1 MTFGILFNSEGF
13 FLSFS
18 QASFFWPSLES
29 RSSLAI
35 KVHIIHFSSFSHLL
49 QTAQPLEQQHRSE
62 GSLLERGRVG
72 ENPGN
77 DVAAQEAA
85 QFAVD
90 D

>member
-1 MTFGILFNSEGF
+1 MTFGILFNPEGF

-49 QTAQPLEQQHRSE
+49 QTAQPLEQQHRSQ
-62 GSLLERGRVG
+62 GSLLPALSRSVGRVG
-72 ENPGN
+72 ENPRN
-77 DVAAQEAA
+77 DVA
-85 QFAVD
+85 
-90 D
+90 